1 MSKDDSPVALVL
13 PAWAERVRQLYL
25 AGEANVFIVHGNVQD
40 YVFGGT
46 KLMPMLEFID
56 AWMATTKKA
65 VFEWSVYKGLT
76 KRGAPDPAVPASEAL
91 GGMLATLKKLDTVMR
106 RTETSSCLV
115 VPHANAL
122 IPSGDAQYRSAE
134 ERMLLSALL
143 DWSMD
148 DKIAAGNNLVFLFA
162 ESTMD
167 LPAELLAN
175 PRIATVQI
183 ALPDEAARLAV
194 IRTASSRTDDGV
206 ARIAQQT
213 AGLKLVQIHALFG
226 KDKGMSVED
235 REKLVRG
242 ILVSQG
248 ASGPSLEE
256 RVKKMGDITGGMTP
270 DEIAELLGSERS
282 HRDADEEMLAA
293 LMVRKRALIEKECS
307 GLIEFM
313 DTRHGLDAVGGNDNI
328 KHELMAIAKVIK
340 SGDRRLAPMGLL
352 AVGAMGSGKTF
363 VIRAFLK
370 EAGLTGLTLKN
381 FRSKWVGSTESN
393 LERVLATVRAMG
405 PVALVIDESDRSFGN
420 GESGGDSDGG
430 TSSRIIARLKEFMS
444 DTDNRGQVLFI
455 MMTNR
460 PDKLDTDI
468 KRPGRLDRKI
478 PFFYADNVADLR
490 SIATVLC
497 KRYGVSAD
505 PLVDDALVEGMRD
518 YSNADI
524 EALVGL
530 YANNVQQSPEGDVAQ
545 LFKQALADFIP
556 PREEGMITYMNLLA
570 VKEASRKSLVPERYH
585 HLYEGDAL
593 STALAQAKRS
603 LY

>member
-1 MSKDDSPVALVL
+1 MTKTEASSVVL
-13 PAWAERVRQLYL
+13 PAWAERIRQLYL

-40 YVFGGT
+40 YVLNGD
-46 KLMPMLEFID
+46 KLTPMLDFIGL
-56 AWMATTKKA
+56 WMESTNKS
-65 VFEWSVYKGLT
+65 VYEWSVYKGLT
-76 KRGAPDPAVPASEAL
+76 KRGGKEQIGSDA
-91 GGMLATLKKLDTVMR
+91 MLEKLKRLDVIVRSMTDNA
-106 RTETSSCLV
+106 CLV
-115 VPHANAL
+115 LPHASAL
-122 IPSGDAQYRSAE
+122 IPSGDPQFRSGE

-148 DKIAAGNNLVFLFA
+148 EKIASGNNLVLLLT

-167 LPAELLAN
+167 LPSELLAN

-183 ALPDEAARLAV
+183 GLPDEAARLAV

-213 AGLKLVQIHALFG
+213 AGLKLVQIYSLFG
-226 KDKGMSVED
+226 KDKKGMSVEK
-235 REKLVRG
+235 REELVRS
-242 ILVSQG
+242 ILVAQG
-248 ASGPSLEE
+248 TTGVALEE

-270 DEIAELLGSERS
+270 DEIASLLGGSRS
-282 HRDADEEMLAA
+282 HKDADEEMLAA
-293 LMVRKRALIEKECS
+293 LMIRKRALIEKECS

-313 DTRHGLDAVGGNDNI
+313 DTRHGLDAVGGNENI
-328 KHELMAIAKVIK
+328 KHELMAIAKTIK
-340 SGDRRLAPMGLL
+340 AGDRRLSPMGLL

-420 GESGGDSDGG
+420 GEGGGDSDGG

-478 PFFYADNVADLR
+478 PFFYADTVEDLR
-490 SIATVLC
+490 SIGTVLC
-497 KRYGVSAD
+497 KRYGVSAE
-505 PLVDDALVEGMRD
+505 PLKSDETVLGMNG

-530 YANNVQQSPEGDVAQ
+530 YANNVQLAPEGDVTQ
-545 LFKQALADFIP
+545 LFSQALGDFIP
-556 PREEGMITYMNLLA
+556 PREGGMIEYMNLLA
-570 VKEASRKSLVPERYH
+570 VKEASRKSLVPQKYH
-585 HLYEGDAL
+585 ELYEGDNL
-593 STALAQAKRS
+593 STALAAAKRA

>member
-1 MSKDDSPVALVL
+1 MNKTETSSAVVL
-13 PAWAERVRQLYL
+13 PAWAERVRQLYI

-40 YVFGGT
+40 YVMSG
-46 KLMPMLEFID
+46 KLMPMLDFIGL
-56 AWMATTKKA
+56 WMDSTQKT
-65 VFEWSVYKGLT
+65 VYEWSVYKGLT
-76 KRGAPDPAVPASEAL
+76 KRGAKEQV
-91 GGMLATLKKLDTVMR
+91 GGDSMLDKLKKLDLVVR
-106 RTETSSCLV
+106 NADVNACLV
-115 VPHANAL
+115 LPHASAL
-122 IPSGDAQYRSAE
+122 IPSGDPQFRSGE

-148 DKIAAGNNLVFLFA
+148 DKIASSNNLVILLA

-183 ALPDEAARLAV
+183 GLPDEASRLEV
-194 IRTASSRTDDGV
+194 IRTASSRTDEGV
-206 ARIAQQT
+206 VRIAQQT
-213 AGLKLVQIHALFG
+213 AGLKLVQIQSLFG
-226 KDKGMSVED
+226 KDKGMSVVQ
-235 REKLVRG
+235 REELVRS
-242 ILVSQG
+242 ILVAQG
-248 ASGPSLEE
+248 ASGEALEE

-270 DEIAELLGSERS
+270 DEIAHLLGGSRS
-282 HRDADEEMLAA
+282 HKDADEEMLAA
-293 LMVRKRALIEKECS
+293 LMIRKRALIEKECS

-313 DTRHGLDAVGGNDNI
+313 DTRHGLDAVGGNENI
-328 KHELMAIAKVIK
+328 KHELMAIAKTIK
-340 SGDRRLAPMGLL
+340 AGDRRLSPMGLL

-420 GESGGDSDGG
+420 GEGGDSDGG

-478 PFFYADNVADLR
+478 PFFYAETVEDLR

-497 KRYGVSAD
+497 KRYGVSSE
-505 PLVDDALVEGMRD
+505 PLASDDVVLGMKD

-530 YANNVQQSPEGDVAQ
+530 YANNVQLTPEGNVSD
-545 LFKQALADFIP
+545 LFKQAMGDFIP
-556 PREEGMITYMNLLA
+556 PREGGMIEYMNLLA
-570 VKEASRKSLVPERYH
+570 VKEASRKSLVPEKYH
-585 HLYEGDAL
+585 GLYDGENL
-593 STALAQAKRS
+593 SNALAAAKRA

>member
-1 MSKDDSPVALVL
+1 MRKNDATSVVL
-13 PAWAERVRQLYL
+13 PVWADRIRQLYL

-40 YVFGGT
+40 YVLNGE
-46 KLMPMLEFID
+46 KLTPMLDFIGL
-56 AWMATTKKA
+56 WMESTKKS
-65 VFEWSVYKGLT
+65 VYEWSVYKGLT
-76 KRGAPDPAVPASEAL
+76 KRDSKEQIGGDTMLEKLKRLDIIVRNTSENA
-91 GGMLATLKKLDTVMR
+91 
-106 RTETSSCLV
+106 CLV
-115 VPHANAL
+115 FPHASAL
-122 IPSGDAQYRSAE
+122 IPSGDPQFRSGE

-148 DKIAAGNNLVFLFA
+148 EKIASGNNLVLLLA

-167 LPAELLAN
+167 LPSELLAN

-183 ALPDEAARLAV
+183 GLPDEAARMAV
-194 IRTASSRTDDGV
+194 IGIASSRSDQGV

-213 AGLKLVQIHALFG
+213 AGLKLVQIHSLFG
-226 KDKGMSVED
+226 KNKKGLSVEQ
-235 REKLVRG
+235 REELVRS
-242 ILVSQG
+242 ILVAQG
-248 ASGPSLEE
+248 ALGEALEE

-270 DEIAELLGSERS
+270 DEISHLLGGS
-282 HRDADEEMLAA
+282 HSYKNADEEMLAA
-293 LMVRKRALIEKECS
+293 LMIRKRALIEKECS

-313 DTRHGLDAVGGNDNI
+313 DTRHGLDAVGGNENI
-328 KHELMAIAKVIK
+328 KHELMAIAKTIK
-340 SGDRRLAPMGLL
+340 AGDKRLSPMGLL

-420 GESGGDSDGG
+420 GEGGDSDGG

-444 DTDNRGQVLFI
+444 DTENRGQVLFI
-455 MMTNR
+455 MLTNR

-478 PFFYADNVADLR
+478 PFFYAETVEDLR
-490 SIATVLC
+490 AIATVLC
-497 KRYGVSAD
+497 KRYHVSAE
-505 PLVDDALVEGMRD
+505 PLQNNDVVLGMTD

-530 YANNVQQSPEGDVAQ
+530 YANNVQLFPDGDVSQ
-545 LFKQALADFIP
+545 LFAQALDDFIP
-556 PREEGMITYMNLLA
+556 PREGDMIHYMNLLA
-570 VKEASRKSLVPERYH
+570 VKEASRKSLVPQKYH
-585 HLYEGDAL
+585 SFYEGANL
-593 STALAQAKRS
+593 SAALAEAKRA

>member
-1 MSKDDSPVALVL
+1 MSKDETPSVVVL

-40 YVFGGT
+40 YVLSGN
-46 KLMPMLEFID
+46 KLMPMLDFI
-56 AWMATTKKA
+56 ALWMESTRKS
-65 VFEWSVYKGLT
+65 VYEWSVYKGLT
-76 KRGAPDPAVPASEAL
+76 KRGGKEQIGGDAMLEKLKRLDVIVRSTSENA
-91 GGMLATLKKLDTVMR
+91 
-106 RTETSSCLV
+106 CLV
-115 VPHANAL
+115 LPHANAL
-122 IPSGDAQYRSAE
+122 IPSGDPQFRSGE

-148 DKIAAGNNLVFLFA
+148 EKIAQGNNLVLLLA

-183 ALPDEAARLAV
+183 SLPDEAARLEV

-213 AGLKLVQIHALFG
+213 AGLKLVQIQSLFG
-226 KDKGMSVED
+226 KDKGLSVSQ
-235 REKLVRG
+235 REELVRT
-242 ILVSQG
+242 ILVAQG
-248 ASGPSLEE
+248 ASGDALEE

-270 DEIAELLGSERS
+270 DEIAHLLGGSRS
-282 HRDADEEMLAA
+282 HKDADEEMLAA
-293 LMVRKRALIEKECS
+293 LMIRKRALIEKECS

-313 DTRHGLDAVGGNDNI
+313 DTRHGLDAVGGNENI
-328 KHELMAIAKVIK
+328 KHELMAIAKTIK
-340 SGDRRLAPMGLL
+340 AGDRRLSPMGLL

-420 GESGGDSDGG
+420 GEGGDSDGG

-478 PFFYADNVADLR
+478 PFFYAETVEDLR

-497 KRYGVSAD
+497 KRYGVSSE
-505 PLVDDALVEGMRD
+505 PLVSDEVVLGMKD

-530 YANNVQQSPEGDVAQ
+530 YANNVQITPDGNVSDM
-545 LFKQALADFIP
+545 FKQALGDFIP
-556 PREEGMITYMNLLA
+556 PREGGMITYMNLLA
-570 VKEASRKSLVPERYH
+570 VKEASRKSLVPEKYH
-585 HLYEGDAL
+585 SLYEGNNL
-593 STALAQAKRS
+593 SVALADAKRA

>member
-1 MSKDDSPVALVL
+1 MTTTQTSTTVVL
-13 PAWAERVRQLYL
+13 PAWAERVRQLFL

-40 YVFGGT
+40 YVLSGADGT
-46 KLMPMLEFID
+46 NLMPMLDFISL
-56 AWMATTKKA
+56 WMESTNKS
-65 VFEWSVYKGLT
+65 VYEWSVYKGLAKRKT
-76 KRGAPDPAVPASEAL
+76 KEAI
-91 GGMLATLKKLDTVMR
+91 GGDGMLEKLKRLDTLVR
-106 RTETSSCLV
+106 SGGENTCLV
-115 VPHANAL
+115 VPHASAL
-122 IPSGDAQYRSAE
+122 IPSGDAQFRSSE

-148 DKIAAGNNLVFLFA
+148 ETVAGGNNLVFLLA

-167 LPAELLAN
+167 LPSELLSN

-183 ALPDEAARLAV
+183 GLPDEAARLNV
-194 IRTASSRTDDGV
+194 IKKASSRADAGV

-213 AGLKLVQIHALFG
+213 AGLKLVQIQALFG
-226 KDKGMSVED
+226 KDKGMSVAE
-235 REKLVRG
+235 REQLVRN
-242 ILVSQG
+242 ILSAQGVTG
-248 ASGPSLEE
+248 ASLDE

-270 DEIAELLGSERS
+270 DEIASLLGGSRS
-282 HRDADEEMLAA
+282 YQDADEEMLAA
-293 LMVRKRALIEKECS
+293 LMIRKRALIEKECS

-328 KHELMAIAKVIK
+328 KHELKAIAKTIL

-420 GESGGDSDGG
+420 GEGGDSDGG

-478 PFFYADNVADLR
+478 PFFYAEKVEDLR

-497 KRYGVSAD
+497 KRYGVSAE
-505 PLVDDALVEGMRD
+505 PLQDDAVVTGMKD

-530 YANNVQQSPEGDVAQ
+530 YANNVQLNPEGDVSAH
-545 LFKQALADFIP
+545 FRQALGDFIP
-556 PREEGMITYMNLLA
+556 PREGGMIEYMNLLA
-570 VKEASRKSLVPERYH
+570 VKEASRRSLVPEKYH
-585 HLYEGDAL
+585 ALYEGDNL
-593 STALAQAKRS
+593 TTALANAKRA